1 MKILIIGDS
10 NSYGWD
16 PRDFLGRPYKK
27 PWPVFL
33 KDAGFEVAVDAVPGC
48 EIPHFPQ
55 LIDSTVSMINR
66 EQPDILML
74 MLGSN
79 DILNMNNPNA
89 DLATGRMK
97 QLVKSIRNSTCA
109 EVRIILMAIPE
120 IRIPGGYYEAGQK
133 YNECLRQIAKE
144 LNCDFFQYDG
154 ELLLAYDG
162 VHLTEAGYRLLG
174 EAAVKYI
181 ENDSIHTKHEESL

>member
-55 LIDSTVSMINR
+55 LIESTNLMIEL

-79 DILNMNNPNA
+79 DILNMNDPDA
-89 DLATGRMK
+89 DVAAGRMK
-97 QLVKSIRNSTCA
+97 QFAKSIRNSA
-109 EVRIILMAIPE
+109 GARMRIILMAIPE
-120 IRIPGGYYEAGQK
+120 IRIPGGYQEAGQK
-133 YNECLRQIAKE
+133 YNERLRQLAENISCEFFKYDDE
-144 LNCDFFQYDG
+144 LP
-154 ELLLAYDG
+154 LAYDG
-162 VHLTEAGYRLLG
+162 VHLTEEGHRLLG
-174 EAAVKYI
+174 EVAVKYI
-181 ENDSIHTKHEESL
+181 ENDSRLNK